1 MRIAALGNVGQVQ
14 TEAHT
19 QRVGDARSA
28 MRVGAHVLLQG
39 AFLAPGLWVCGVR
52 GWRLLGASLAGSV
65 SFTLLSWLWATANG
79 WELLP
84 LGDVAEPKAVRAP
97 QGGTRFAAAPAGDLP
112 EVIDV

>member
-1 MRIAALGNVGQVQ
+1 MRIAALGNVDQVQ
-14 TEAHT
+14 TDTHA

-84 LGDVAEPKAVRAP
+84 LGDVSEPRGAVRAP
-97 QGGTRFAAAPAGDLP
+97 QGDTRFTQAAAGLP